1 MTCSHT
7 SVGSAGNEYRVV
19 DSDTDVMDDS
29 TSEAVYTD
37 EEVLRRL

>member
-7 SVGSAGNEYRVV
+7 SVGSAGKNRVV

-29 TSEAVYTD
+29 ASKVVYTD